1 MALFPRQR
9 TGSVLCP
16 SCRRLVGVN
25 DEVCYNC
32 GRKNPG
38 MWGFAAAF
46 SRFGVGFGFEQA
58 VIGGTLM
65 LYLAT
70 LVATGTPQGSGLN
83 FLAPSAE
90 VLVRFGASGGL
101 PVFGLGRW
109 WTLLSA
115 GWLHAGLLHIFFN
128 VLWIRQLVPQSAELY
143 GPGRMVI
150 LYTLSSITGFLLS
163 SAANTF
169 LFYNP
174 MHITVGAS
182 APLFGLFGTLVG
194 YGRRTGSSAVG
205 SQGWTYALLLFV
217 FGFVFGGVD
226 NWAHAG
232 GFAGGYLGS
241 LWLDPRQDERPGHR
255 ILAMTCLVLTLLSV
269 VASIAIP
276 I

>member
-1 MALFPRQR
+1 MPLFSRQR

-38 MWGFAAAF
+38 MWGFATAF
-46 SRFGVGFGFEQA
+46 NRFGVNFGFEQA
-58 VIGGTLM
+58 VIGGTLF

-83 FLAPSAE
+83 FLAPAPL
-90 VLVRFGASGGL
+90 VLERFGASGGY

-128 VLWIRQLVPQSAELY
+128 ILWVRQLAPQTAELY
-143 GPGRMVI
+143 GAARMVI

-163 SAANTF
+163 SVVHFN
-169 LFYNP
+169 NP
-174 MHITVGAS
+174 LHYTVGAS
-182 APLFGLFGTLVG
+182 APIFGLLGALVG
-194 YGRRTGSSAVG
+194 YGRRTGSSAIG
-205 SQGWTYALLLFV
+205 SQAWTYALLLFV
-217 FGFVFGGVD
+217 FGFVFGGGVD

-232 GFAGGYLGS
+232 GFVGGYLGS
-241 LWLDPRQDERPGHR
+241 LWLDPRRDELPGHR

-269 VASIAIP
+269 VASIVIP
-276 I
+276 IP